1 MVNLCRGASV
11 ARGKRHLP
19 AAKTFSDHQRP
30 STMQL
35 HPFPEPDAPELE
47 HYMLYSHA
55 EIVAILRRIGQ
66 ERTLVTV
73 YTGEQGEFAVTMI
86 LHVDPDFD
94 EATFDMPV
102 NPDAQARV
110 LGAHELVFVVFFEN
124 IKVQFRAQ
132 LAQATTYEGRA
143 AFRIRLPTQMLRLQR
158 REYFRV
164 RTPIMGK
171 ATCLVPQTNGAAKY
185 ESLQVLNIS
194 VGGLA
199 VLSYPHNFE
208 LPVGETIRNCFLDLP
223 GVGPVNVAFRV
234 VNVYEA
240 EEGVDGRRCGC
251 QFVDLPPQARMMLQ
265 RYVNRVEAEQR
276 KALNNAKSA

>member
-1 MVNLCRGASV
+1 
-11 ARGKRHLP
+11 
-19 AAKTFSDHQRP
+19 
-30 STMQL
+30 MQL
-35 HPFPEPDAPELE
+35 HPFPEPDTPELE
-47 HYMLYSHA
+47 HYMLYSRA
-55 EIVAILRRIGQ
+55 EIVTILRRIGQ
-66 ERTLVTV
+66 ERTLVSV
-73 YTGEQGEFAVTMI
+73 YTGEEGEFAVTMI

-94 EATFDMPV
+94 EATFDMPI
-102 NPDAQARV
+102 NPEAQQRV

-124 IKVQFRAQ
+124 VKVQFSAQ
-132 LAQATTYEGRA
+132 LAQATTLEGRS

-171 ATCLVPQTNGAAKY
+171 ATCLVPQESGAAKY

-194 VGGLA
+194 IGGLA

-223 GVGPVNVAFRV
+223 GIGPVNVAFRV
-234 VNVYEA
+234 VNVYDA
-240 EEGVDGRRCGC
+240 DEGADGRRCGC

-276 KALNNAKSA
+276 KALGNAKKSA